1 MRIDL
6 HTHSTFSDGTD
17 TPAQL
22 VAAARAAGLD
32 VVGLMDHDTTAG
44 WQEAAQAARAAG
56 VRLVRGTEISTMW
69 QGRSVHLLSLLQD
82 PTEPG
87 LAQLL
92 HRNQTSRER
101 RARQMV
107 ERLAADY
114 PITWQDVAAR
124 AGNPQTV
131 GRPHMADALVAAG
144 VFPDRDAAFAGPLS
158 GRGPY
163 YVRLDVPDPV
173 DAVAAV
179 RAAGGVP
186 VLAHPFAAVRGPVL
200 PDDVVRAMA
209 AAGLAALEADHRD
222 HDPAARAHAR
232 ALAAQLGLPVT
243 GSSDY
248 HGTGKPN
255 RLGEN
260 LTAPEVFEALVAQGA
275 VAVV

>member
-22 VAAARAAGLD
+22 LAAARTAGLD

-44 WQEAAQAARAAG
+44 WQQAAQAASVHG

-69 QGRSVHLLSLLQD
+69 QGRSVHLLSMLQD
-82 PTEPG
+82 PAEPS
-87 LAQLL
+87 LADLL
-92 HRNQTSRER
+92 QRNQNARER

-107 ERLAADY
+107 ERLAADF

-124 AGNPQTV
+124 AGNERTV

-158 GRGPY
+158 ARAPY
-163 YVRLDVPDPV
+163 YVALEVPDPV
-173 DAVAAV
+173 TAVTAV
-179 RAAGGVP
+179 RRAGGVP
-186 VLAHPFAAVRGPVL
+186 VLAHPFARVRGPVL

-232 ALAAQLGLPVT
+232 ALAAELGVLVT

-248 HGTGKPN
+248 HGAGKPN

-260 LTAPEVFEALVAQGA
+260 LTDPAAYESLVAQGA
-275 VAVV
+275 VPVL